1 MGNKASKV
9 SEVILIYSIFIRPQ
23 ENTVSDVGYHLSKKN
38 DQFEEV
44 QEIQQKRYES
54 KTWPTKENWSSLYI
68 YEAKTVEN
76 CDKSS
81 NI

>member
-23 ENTVSDVGYHLSKKN
+23 ENTVSDVGYHLSKEK

-54 KTWPTKENWSSLYI
+54 KT
-68 YEAKTVEN
+68 
-76 CDKSS
+76 
-81 NI
+81 